1 MTSANLS
8 TLKFR
13 KTKAIH
19 FSTIATILEALVC
32 SSADILK
39 FMVN

>member
-1 MTSANLS
+1 M
-8 TLKFR
+8 
-13 KTKAIH
+13 H